1 MDTHLNFYDK
11 KFNECIELKFS
22 FSNTASTV
30 IDVYLDNKSVA
41 ER

>member
-11 KFNECIELKFS
+11 KFNECIELGLS
-22 FSNTASTV
+22 VTDAASAV
-30 IDVYLDNKSVA
+30 IDVYLDNKLVA